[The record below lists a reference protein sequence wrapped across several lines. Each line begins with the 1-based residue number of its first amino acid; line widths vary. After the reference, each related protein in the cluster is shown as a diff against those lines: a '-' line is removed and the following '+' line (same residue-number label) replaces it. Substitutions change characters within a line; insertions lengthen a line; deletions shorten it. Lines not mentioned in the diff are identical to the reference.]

1 MLSKI
6 ESQHT
11 IFYMIISF
19 QNLFTAARMAK
30 LPSWVLSKVK
40 KTSMYSYSKAVFWI
54 YLDEMFIFQ
63 EQTTKYN

>member
-40 KTSMYSYSKAVFWI
+40 KTSMYSYSKAVF
-54 YLDEMFIFQ
+54 
-63 EQTTKYN
+63 